1 MIQVTVGTNT
11 NRRRVNVD
19 PNLTVKEVL
28 EQNNVNYSA
37 TTIHLDGAPLNATEI
52 NSTFTDLGIDSDC
65 YLLSIVKAE
74 NAYRFI

>member
-1 MIQVTVGTNT
+1 MIQATVGTNT

-28 EQNNVNYSA
+28 QQNNVNYSA

-65 YLLSIVKAE
+65 YLLSIIKCE
-74 NAYRFI
+74 NAIFA

>member
-11 NRRRVNVD
+11 NRRRVNVA
-19 PNLTVKEVL
+19 PKEVL

-74 NAYRFI
+74 NAID

>member
-1 MIQVTVGTNT
+1 MIQAPVGPTT

-65 YLLSIVKAE
+65 YLLSMGKAG
-74 NAYRFI
+74 NGID

>member
-52 NSTFTDLGIDSDC
+52 NSTFTDLGIDSDR

-74 NAYRFI
+74 NAYRFM

>member
-19 PNLTVKEVL
+19 PNLTIKEVL

-37 TTIHLDGAPLNATEI
+37 TTIHLDGAPLNAAEI

-65 YLLSIVKAE
+65 YLLSIIKCE
-74 NAYRFI
+74 NAIFA

>member
-28 EQNNVNYSA
+28 EQNNVN
-37 TTIHLDGAPLNATEI
+37 
-52 NSTFTDLGIDSDC
+52 
-65 YLLSIVKAE
+65 
-74 NAYRFI
+74 